1 MPKNSNKINPRCI
14 VIAGPNGAG
23 KTTFARDFLQREAAV
38 VHFVNAD
45 LIAAGLSP
53 LNPDLAK
60 VAAGKLFLG
69 ELDRLASLMTD
80 FAFETTLSGMG
91 HRSRLSNLKKAG
103 YRIEIVYLRLASP
116 QLALKRIAGR
126 VRHGG
131 HDIPKEDVLRR
142 FDRSWQNFQ
151 TVYRQLA
158 DSWTVY
164 DNSGNQPVLQEQG
177 P

>member
-1 MPKNSNKINPRCI
+1 MSPRCI
-14 VIAGPNGAG
+14 VIAGPNGSG
-23 KTTFARDFLQREAAV
+23 KTTFARDFLQREAGV

-53 LNPDLAK
+53 FSPDLAK
-60 VAAGKLFLG
+60 ISAGKLFLG
-69 ELDRLASLMTD
+69 ELDRLAKSRTD
-80 FAFETTLSGMG
+80 FAFETTLSGKSY
-91 HRSRLSNLKKAG
+91 RSRFIDLKSAG

-116 QLALKRIAGR
+116 QLALKRIVAR

-151 TVYRQLA
+151 TVYRPLA
-158 DSWTVY
+158 DRWAVF
-164 DNSGNQPVLQEQG
+164 DNSGAEPVLQEHW

>member
-1 MPKNSNKINPRCI
+1 LPQE
-14 VIAGPNGAG
+14 AG
-23 KTTFARDFLQREAAV
+23 V

-53 LNPDLAK
+53 FNPDLAK
-60 VAAGKLFLG
+60 IAAGKLFLR
-69 ELDRLASLMTD
+69 ELDRLAVAMID
-80 FAFETTLSGMG
+80 FAFETTLSGKSY
-91 HRSRLSNLKKAG
+91 RSRLIQLRNAG

-116 QLALKRIAGR
+116 QLALKRIAAR

-131 HDIPKEDVLRR
+131 HDILKEDVLRR

-151 TVYRQLA
+151 TVYRPLA
-158 DSWTVY
+158 DRWAVF
-164 DNSGNQPVLQEQG
+164 DNSGAEPVLQEHW

>member
-1 MPKNSNKINPRCI
+1 LPQE
-14 VIAGPNGAG
+14 AG
-23 KTTFARDFLQREAAV
+23 V

-53 LNPDLAK
+53 FNPDLAK
-60 VAAGKLFLG
+60 VAAGKLFLR
-69 ELDRLASLMTD
+69 ELDRLADTMTD
-80 FAFETTLSGMG
+80 FAFETTLSGKSY
-91 HRSRLSNLKKAG
+91 RSRLIQLRNAG

-116 QLALKRIAGR
+116 QQALKRIAAR

-131 HDIPKEDVLRR
+131 HDIPNEDVLRR

-151 TVYRQLA
+151 TVYRPLA
-158 DSWTVY
+158 DRWAVF
-164 DNSGNQPVLQEQG
+164 DNSGAEPVLREHY

>member
-1 MPKNSNKINPRCI
+1 MPSLNEKRSSRCI
-14 VIAGPNGAG
+14 VIAGPNGSG
-23 KTTFARDFLQREAAV
+23 KTTFARDFLQREAGV

-53 LNPDLAK
+53 FNPNLAK
-60 VAAGKLFLG
+60 VAAGKLFLR
-69 ELDRLASLMTD
+69 ELDRLTDTMTD
-80 FAFETTLSGMG
+80 FSFETTLSGKG
-91 HRSRLSNLKKAG
+91 YRPRFVQLRNAG
-103 YRIEIVYLRLASP
+103 YRIEIVYLRLATP
-116 QLALKRIAGR
+116 ILALRRIAMR

-151 TVYRQLA
+151 TVYRPLA
-158 DSWTVY
+158 DRWAVF
-164 DNSGNQPVLQEQG
+164 DNSGAEPVLQEHW